1 MLITASVIGREFDFE
16 LLDKLTDDLG
26 QEALVHLLEGS
37 LRAGIIEE
45 VLDLVGTYQFNLNYG

>member
-1 MLITASVIGREFDFE
+1 MITASVIGREFDFE